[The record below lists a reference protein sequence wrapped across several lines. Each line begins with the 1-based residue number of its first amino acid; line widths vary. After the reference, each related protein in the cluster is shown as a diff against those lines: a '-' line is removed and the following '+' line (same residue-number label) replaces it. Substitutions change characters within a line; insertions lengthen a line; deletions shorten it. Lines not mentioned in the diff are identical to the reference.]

1 MEILKGDIIEKAC
14 LGEFDVLIYPC
25 TCFHLPT
32 NLQGKKIRDTFTQA
46 RLLDKQTSKGDHNK
60 LGCYSRAIIDLR
72 EFDYKLNKK
81 LMVVNAYIYYSNRKP
96 LFEYKYLENILK
108 LIKEKYTGKSIALPI
123 IGYGNKDISQD
134 RIFQIIE
141 KELENEK
148 VFIVVNAE

>member
-1 MEILKGDIIEKAC
+1 MEILKGDIVEKAS

-46 RLLDKQTSKGDHNK
+46 RIIDKQTKKGDHNK
-60 LGCYSRAIIDLR
+60 LGCYSKAIVDLR
-72 EFDYKLNKK
+72 EIDYKIKRK
-81 LMVVNAYIYYSNRKP
+81 LIVINAYLYYSNNLP
-96 LFEYKYLENILK
+96 LFEYKYLEYVLK